1 MNHLSEDKLYHL
13 AELVTQERPFTQ
25 EDVSDMQHIGQCDDC
40 YGMLRCMMALM
51 ETLDNVDVVALTSQL
66 QPTVSV
72 LGNKSVAV
80 LQLVISGVLASLEQL
95 DAQMSTW
102 TFDAPFVLAGARSA
116 QDERLDIQKL
126 ENVDNSETFV
136 AYDPAARVLVIQL
149 NYAQSNELTAFLVGA
164 DGNKRKITFE
174 QREHLLWAEICG
186 LEDGAYKIIF
196 E

>member
-66 QPTVSV
+66 QPTDSV
-72 LGNKSVAV
+72 FGNKSVAV
-80 LQLVISGVLASLEQL
+80 LQLVISGVLSSLEQL
-95 DAQMSTW
+95 DAQMSIW
-102 TFDAPFVLAGARSA
+102 TFDAPLVLAGTRSTQEKA
-116 QDERLDIQKL
+116 PNVQKL
-126 ENVDNSETFV
+126 EDVDNSETFV
-136 AYDPAARVLVIQL
+136 AYDPTARVLVIQL
-149 NYAQSNELTAFLVGA
+149 DHAQSNVPAAFLVGA
-164 DGNKRKITFE
+164 DGNKREITFE

>member
-66 QPTVSV
+66 QPTDSV
-72 LGNKSVAV
+72 FGNKSVAV
-80 LQLVISGVLASLEQL
+80 LQLVISGVLSSLEQL
-95 DAQMSTW
+95 DAQMSIW
-102 TFDAPFVLAGARSA
+102 TFDAPLVLAGTRSTQEKA
-116 QDERLDIQKL
+116 PNVQKL
-126 ENVDNSETFV
+126 EDVDNSETFV
-136 AYDPAARVLVIQL
+136 AYDPTARVLVIQL
-149 NYAQSNELTAFLVGA
+149 DHAQSNVPAAFLVGA
-164 DGNKRKITFE
+164 DGNKQEITFE

-186 LEDGAYKIIF
+186 LEDGTYKIIF